1 MDVCV
6 RRPWSARMCRRVS
19 WMAVFIVHARPEPII
34 FLPRAQA
41 SIPAQYSSEY
51 VLLLQ
56 TVIMWNMHITVAAAR
71 IQTRFWT
78 RAGLGSHL
86 LPASSHHSSPS
97 LLLHIF
103 LFLFCLRLSFLRLHS
118 WNGSAICSVCAS
130 SLWGPQLAS
139 TAGLVY
145 GSVLIV
151 LCKQQHAHIILLHGW
166 NSVLHNQ
173 SWPEWSADL
182 LVPCK
187 THHHDVIKQANLTD
201 LFGPGFLIHAWL
213 RGWCNLW
220 PLSIHVEAL
229 QVV

>member
-1 MDVCV
+1 
-6 RRPWSARMCRRVS
+6 MCRRVS

-41 SIPAQYSSEY
+41 SIPAQCSSEY

-56 TVIMWNMHITVAAAR
+56 TVIMWNMHITVTKHGLMLDSPAAR
-71 IQTRFWT
+71 VQTRFWT

-86 LPASSHHSSPS
+86 LPASFHQSSPS
-97 LLLHIF
+97 LLHHIF
-103 LFLFCLRLSFLRLHS
+103 LFLFCLCLSFLTLHS

-130 SLWGPQLAS
+130 SLWGPELAS
-139 TAGLVY
+139 TAGLVC

-166 NSVLHNQ
+166 NSALHNQ

-187 THHHDVIKQANLTD
+187 THHH
-201 LFGPGFLIHAWL
+201 
-213 RGWCNLW
+213 WCY
-220 PLSIHVEAL
+220 
-229 QVV
+229 